1 MNSEN
6 TLNMNRSDCNLN
18 FGVDF
23 EDCFD
28 CGIQQPRPLRRE
40 APRDYGMPDPHFE
53 QEVLEWFST
62 MTPDKAMMHLN
73 RITRVIV
80 NNMNYNIENERL
92 RMANSSSSSS
102 SSSHSIV
109 NSDGRLGSL
118 SREYIAEEVPL
129 IRQETLVVETENKE
143 NIHPNITV
151 RVPQVSQMDVD
162 EVNDSEMDI
171 SELT

>member
-28 CGIQQPRPLRRE
+28 CEIQQPRPLRRE
-40 APRDYGMPDPHFE
+40 APRDYGMPDPYFE

-80 NNMNYNIENERL
+80 NNMNYNIENER
-92 RMANSSSSSS
+92 RMANRSSSSSS
-102 SSSHSIV
+102 SDSIV

-129 IRQETLVVETENKE
+129 IRQETLFLSETENKE

-151 RVPQVSQMDVD
+151 RVPQVQMDVD
-162 EVNDSEMDI
+162 ELNDTEMDI